1 MLRFK
6 ILASAV
12 PVLIIAAFA
21 HHGWAPVQQPC
32 ILVGDA
38 SVQIAA
44 MPWQAELEVGF
55 TDDPATAS
63 VRVQLTDN
71 AASADFAVV
80 DDGEN
85 SATSACAA
93 NPATRLVAISAV
105 APGDAPL
112 IYLSADGPA
121 DFRIFVRSN
130 SFTAREAAALIVG
143 SSRGERRLHAASL

>member
-21 HHGWAPVQQPC
+21 HHGWAPGQQPC
-32 ILVGDA
+32 ILVGES

-44 MPWQAELEVGF
+44 MPWRAELQVGF
-55 TDDPATAS
+55 TDDPATAT

-71 AASADFAVV
+71 AAGADFTVV
-80 DDGEN
+80 DDAEN
-85 SATSACAA
+85 AARAACTA
-93 NPATRLVAISAV
+93 NAATRLVAIA
-105 APGDAPL
+105 ALPAGRGPL

-121 DFRIFVRSN
+121 DYRIYVRSS
-130 SFTAREAAALIVG
+130 SFTAREAAELIVG
-143 SSRGERRLHAASL
+143 ASQSERRLHAASL

>member
-21 HHGWAPVQQPC
+21 HHGWAPVQRPC
-32 ILVGDA
+32 ILVGEA
-38 SVQIAA
+38 SVEIAG
-44 MPWQAELEVGF
+44 MPWRAELQVGF
-55 TDDPATAS
+55 TDDPATAN

-80 DDGEN
+80 DDAEH
-85 SATSACAA
+85 SATAACSA
-93 NPATRLVAISAV
+93 NTATRLVAISA
-105 APGDAPL
+105 APPDGGPL

-121 DFRIFVRSN
+121 DFRIFVRST

-143 SSRGERRLHAASL
+143 ASRAEHRLHAASL